1 MGPMSEDSILDL
13 LRAVREGHV
22 ELDTAAARLERVLA
36 PGGEPLAAG
45 DEAPFARIDHQ
56 RPLRTGV
63 PEVVLGSA
71 KTPADLVAIAHSILA
86 QGDRLLVTRVDESR
100 VAALT
105 DAFSDAVHHER
116 ARAVTVS
123 RGAEAA
129 RRTGVLICAA
139 GTGDVP
145 VAEEARI
152 TAEWM
157 GEAPEVLYD
166 VGVAGLGRLLS
177 QQDRLDAARVI
188 IVAAGMEGA
197 LPSVVGGLVGVPV
210 IAVPTSVGYGA
221 HLEGLAPLL
230 AMMNACAPG
239 VSVVNI
245 DNGFGAGYL
254 AALINKRGS

>member
-1 MGPMSEDSILDL
+1 MGPMSGDSILDL
-13 LRAVREGHV
+13 LKAVRAGDV
-22 ELDTAAARLERVLA
+22 DLDTAAARLERALE
-36 PGGEPLAAG
+36 PGGEALSSG
-45 DEAPFARIDHQ
+45 DGAPFARIDHQ

-71 KTPADLVAIAHSILA
+71 KTPKDLVLIARSILE
-86 QGDRLLVTRVDESR
+86 QGDRLLVTRVDEER
-100 VAALT
+100 AGALLGAFP
-105 DAFSDAVHHER
+105 DATHHER
-116 ARAVTVS
+116 ARAVTVM
-123 RGAEAA
+123 RGVAA
-129 RRTGVLICAA
+129 PARTGVLICAA

-145 VAEEARI
+145 VAEEARV
-152 TAEWM
+152 TAAWM
-157 GEAPEVLYD
+157 GEAPKVLYD
-166 VGVAGLGRLLS
+166 VGVAGLGRLLARRETLES
-177 QQDRLDAARVI
+177 ARVI
-188 IVAAGMEGA
+188 VVVAGMEGA

-254 AALINKRGS
+254 AALINQRPS